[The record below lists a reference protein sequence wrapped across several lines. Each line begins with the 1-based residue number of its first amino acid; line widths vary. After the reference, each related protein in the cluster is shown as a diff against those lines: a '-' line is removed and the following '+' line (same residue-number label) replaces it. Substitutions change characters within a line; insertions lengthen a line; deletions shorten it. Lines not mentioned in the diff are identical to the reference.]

1 MATLIV
7 GNDNANTLSGTGG
20 DDVIYGF
27 NPNGPQKT
35 VTSIDA
41 TRVAISE
48 LRIETESEL
57 RQFDRDV

>member
-1 MATLIV
+1 LIEPEAPRTMATLIV

-41 TRVAISE
+41 TG
-48 LRIETESEL
+48 
-57 RQFDRDV
+57 DVFL

>member
-41 TRVAISE
+41 TG
-48 LRIETESEL
+48 
-57 RQFDRDV
+57 DVFL

>member
-1 MATLIV
+1 MSHSSNLIEPKAPRTMATLIV
-7 GNDNANTLSGTGG
+7 GNDNANTLSGTSG

-41 TRVAISE
+41 TG
-48 LRIETESEL
+48 
-57 RQFDRDV
+57 DVFL